1 MTIRLKFIL
10 IAIFLPSGRADLT
23 ASAGLRLLAVK
34 YHGFVASIRHLQ
46 QSRLAN
52 NQDSVTLNSEETR
65 AWSLEWRVIS

>member
-10 IAIFLPSGRADLT
+10 IAIFLPSGRTDLT

-34 YHGFVASIRHLQ
+34 HHGFVASIRHLR

-52 NQDSVTLNSEETR
+52 NQDSVTLKSEETGT
-65 AWSLEWRVIS
+65 WGLVWRVIS